1 MLYVAINKY
10 YKYKPNNQNN
20 VASLFISYLFHLNG
34 SGVIEYLKNN
44 IDPNIL
50 GDYILLTSGLNN
62 RCSYYSSSNVN
73 LSELNA
79 TNLISIYEKLA
90 KYDNQYALEFI
101 KLIDNID
108 LLTAQNF
115 INEFEKFVSN
125 NFRAFLTV
133 DMNKEY
139 KGSKETYIF
148 SSTIDNR
155 EYNNKLTLSI
165 KNSFHDALNQKKL
178 ELIRFIN

>member
-1 MLYVAINKY
+1 M
-10 YKYKPNNQNN
+10 
-20 VASLFISYLFHLNG
+20 
-34 SGVIEYLKNN
+34 
-44 IDPNIL
+44 
-50 GDYILLTSGLNN
+50 
-62 RCSYYSSSNVN
+62 
-73 LSELNA
+73 
-79 TNLISIYEKLA
+79 A

-101 KLIDNID
+101 KLINNID

-125 NFRAFLTV
+125 NFRVTLTV

-139 KGSKETYIF
+139 KGNKETYIF
-148 SSTIDNR
+148 SSAIDNG